1 LKFLNDR
8 TLDEG
13 TTGAKGRARM
23 PSATSAL
30 DRLADAL
37 RRAEATWHG
46 GEISAWDELTESDRE
61 QWRTMALREAAAV
74 FEEVIESSPDF
85 S

>member
-1 LKFLNDR
+1 
-8 TLDEG
+8 
-13 TTGAKGRARM
+13 M
-23 PSATSAL
+23 PPSASTSSAL

-46 GEISAWDELTESDRE
+46 GELFAWDELTESDRE
-61 QWRTMALREAAAV
+61 QWRRMALREAAAV
-74 FEEVIESSPDF
+74 FQEIIGRESSQYF